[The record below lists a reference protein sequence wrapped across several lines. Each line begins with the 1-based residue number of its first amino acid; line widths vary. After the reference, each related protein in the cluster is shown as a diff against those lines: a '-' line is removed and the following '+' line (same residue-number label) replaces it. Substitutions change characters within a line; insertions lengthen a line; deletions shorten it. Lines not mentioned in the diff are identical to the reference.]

1 MLNIMDQTAV
11 NAVKLIQNP
20 LLDKIMV
27 FFTSLGDNGIIWII
41 LLIVLLSGKK
51 TRNKGVVLLITVITV
66 FILTNYLKEEFHR
79 VRPYEYMNFIPKVK
93 TSGTSSFPSAHSAV
107 AFAVFGISYFYHL
120 KYRYITGIFALIIA
134 VSRFY
139 LGVHY
144 FTDVL
149 AGIFIGF
156 AVSGILFYM
165 NRIIMK
171 YFKRIFYLKNPVL
184 SKNLIQIMHQQKIK

>member
-11 NAVKLIQNP
+11 NAVKIIQNP

-41 LLIVLLSGKK
+41 LMIVLLSGKK

-107 AFAVFGISYFYHL
+107 AFAVFGVYYFYNL
-120 KYRYITGIFALIIA
+120 RYKYVIGVIALIIA

-139 LGVHY
+139 LEVHY
-144 FTDVL
+144 LSDVL
-149 AGIFIGF
+149 AGIALGLT
-156 AVSGILFYM
+156 VSYILFHVNEIILKSVKINNIYGIL
-165 NRIIMK
+165 
-171 YFKRIFYLKNPVL
+171 KRFFTGER
-184 SKNLIQIMHQQKIK
+184 QQ

>member
-1 MLNIMDQTAV
+1 MLNIMDQAAV

-51 TRNKGVVLLITVITV
+51 TRNKGIVLLVTVIIV
-66 FILTNYLKEEFHR
+66 FILTDYLKEEFHR
-79 VRPYEYMNFIPKVK
+79 VRPYEYLNFIPKVK

-107 AFAVFGISYFYHL
+107 AFAVFGVYYFYNL
-120 KYRYITGIFALIIA
+120 RYKYMVGAIALIIA

-139 LGVHY
+139 LEVHY

-149 AGIFIGF
+149 AGMALGLT
-156 AVSGILFYM
+156 VSYILFHINEMILKSVKINNIYA
-165 NRIIMK
+165 IL
-171 YFKRIFYLKNPVL
+171 KRFFTREGL
-184 SKNLIQIMHQQKIK
+184 

>member
-107 AFAVFGISYFYHL
+107 AFAVFGVYYFYNL
-120 KYRYITGIFALIIA
+120 RYKYVIGVIALIIA

-139 LGVHY
+139 LEVHY
-144 FTDVL
+144 LSDVL
-149 AGIFIGF
+149 AGIALGLT
-156 AVSGILFYM
+156 VSYILFHV
-165 NRIIMK
+165 NEIILK
-171 YFKRIFYLKNPVL
+171 SVKINNIYNILKRFFTGE
-184 SKNLIQIMHQQKIK
+184 SQQ

>member
-107 AFAVFGISYFYHL
+107 AFAVFGVYYFYNL
-120 KYRYITGIFALIIA
+120 RYKYVIGVIALIIA

-139 LGVHY
+139 LEVHY
-144 FTDVL
+144 LSDVL
-149 AGIFIGF
+149 EGIALGLT
-156 AVSGILFYM
+156 VSYILFHV
-165 NRIIMK
+165 NEIILK
-171 YFKRIFYLKNPVL
+171 SVKINNVYNILKRFFTGE
-184 SKNLIQIMHQQKIK
+184 SQQ

>member
-20 LLDKIMV
+20 LLDRIMV

-107 AFAVFGISYFYHL
+107 AFAVFGISYFYKL
-120 KYRYITGIFALIIA
+120 KFRYIIGVIALMIS

-139 LGVHY
+139 LEVHY

-149 AGIFIGF
+149 AGVSLGFI
-156 AVSGILFYM
+156 VSYILFYISEVM
-165 NRIIMK
+165 VK
-171 YFKRIFYLKNPVL
+171 YIKTSNLHLYKKFFPREKRWITKEN
-184 SKNLIQIMHQQKIK
+184 

>member
-107 AFAVFGISYFYHL
+107 AFAVFGVYYFYNL
-120 KYRYITGIFALIIA
+120 RYKYVIGVIALIIA

-139 LGVHY
+139 LEVHY
-144 FTDVL
+144 FSDVL
-149 AGIFIGF
+149 AGIALGLT
-156 AVSGILFYM
+156 VSYILFHV
-165 NRIIMK
+165 NEIILK
-171 YFKRIFYLKNPVL
+171 SVKINNVYNILKRFFTGE
-184 SKNLIQIMHQQKIK
+184 SQQ

>member
-66 FILTNYLKEEFHR
+66 FILTSYLKEEFHG

-107 AFAVFGISYFYHL
+107 AFAVFGVYYFYNL
-120 KYRYITGIFALIIA
+120 RYKYVIGVIALIIA

-139 LGVHY
+139 LEVHY
-144 FTDVL
+144 LSDVL
-149 AGIFIGF
+149 AGIALGLT
-156 AVSGILFYM
+156 VSYILFHV
-165 NRIIMK
+165 NEIILK
-171 YFKRIFYLKNPVL
+171 SVKINNVYNILKRFFTGE
-184 SKNLIQIMHQQKIK
+184 SQQ

>member
-20 LLDKIMV
+20 VLDKIMI

-107 AFAVFGISYFYHL
+107 AFAVFGVYYFYNL
-120 KYRYITGIFALIIA
+120 RYKYVIGVIALIIA

-139 LGVHY
+139 LEVHY
-144 FTDVL
+144 LSDVL
-149 AGIFIGF
+149 AGIALGLT
-156 AVSGILFYM
+156 VSYILFHV
-165 NRIIMK
+165 NEIILK
-171 YFKRIFYLKNPVL
+171 SVKINNVYSILKRFFTGE
-184 SKNLIQIMHQQKIK
+184 SQQ

>member
-107 AFAVFGISYFYHL
+107 AFAVFGVYYFYNL
-120 KYRYITGIFALIIA
+120 RYKYVIGVIALIIA

-139 LGVHY
+139 LEVHY
-144 FTDVL
+144 LSDVL
-149 AGIFIGF
+149 AGIALGLT
-156 AVSGILFYM
+156 VSYILFHV
-165 NRIIMK
+165 NEIILK
-171 YFKRIFYLKNPVL
+171 SVKINNVYNILKRFFTGE
-184 SKNLIQIMHQQKIK
+184 SQH

>member
-1 MLNIMDQTAV
+1 MLNIMDQAAV

-107 AFAVFGISYFYHL
+107 AFAVFGVYYFYNL
-120 KYRYITGIFALIIA
+120 RYKYMVGAIALIIA

-139 LGVHY
+139 LEVHY

-149 AGIFIGF
+149 AGMALGLT
-156 AVSGILFYM
+156 VSYILFHINEMILKSVKINNVYS
-165 NRIIMK
+165 IL
-171 YFKRIFYLKNPVL
+171 KRFFTGE
-184 SKNLIQIMHQQKIK
+184 SQQ

>member
-107 AFAVFGISYFYHL
+107 AFAVFGVYYFYNL
-120 KYRYITGIFALIIA
+120 RYKYVIGVIALIIA

-139 LGVHY
+139 LEVHY
-144 FTDVL
+144 LSDVL
-149 AGIFIGF
+149 AGIALGLT
-156 AVSGILFYM
+156 VSYILFHI
-165 NRIIMK
+165 NEIILK
-171 YFKRIFYLKNPVL
+171 SVKINNVYSILKRFFTGE
-184 SKNLIQIMHQQKIK
+184 SQQ

>member
-20 LLDKIMV
+20 LLDKIMI

-107 AFAVFGISYFYHL
+107 AFAVFGVYYFYNL
-120 KYRYITGIFALIIA
+120 RYKYVIGVIALIIA

-139 LGVHY
+139 LEVHY
-144 FTDVL
+144 LSDVL
-149 AGIFIGF
+149 AGIALGLT
-156 AVSGILFYM
+156 VSYILFHV
-165 NRIIMK
+165 NEIILK
-171 YFKRIFYLKNPVL
+171 SVKINNVYNILKRFFTGE
-184 SKNLIQIMHQQKIK
+184 SQQ

>member
-20 LLDKIMV
+20 LLDRIMV
-27 FFTSLGDNGIIWII
+27 FFTLLGDNGIIWII

-107 AFAVFGISYFYHL
+107 AFAVFGVYYFYNL
-120 KYRYITGIFALIIA
+120 RYKYVIGVIALIIA

-139 LGVHY
+139 LEVHY
-144 FTDVL
+144 LSDVL
-149 AGIFIGF
+149 AGIALGLT
-156 AVSGILFYM
+156 VSYILFHV
-165 NRIIMK
+165 NEIILK
-171 YFKRIFYLKNPVL
+171 SVKINNVYNILKRFFTGE
-184 SKNLIQIMHQQKIK
+184 SQQ

>member
-41 LLIVLLSGKK
+41 LMIVLLSGKK

-107 AFAVFGISYFYHL
+107 AFAVFGVYYFYNL
-120 KYRYITGIFALIIA
+120 RYKYVIGVIALIIA

-139 LGVHY
+139 LEVHY
-144 FTDVL
+144 LSDAM
-149 AGIFIGF
+149 AGIALGLT
-156 AVSGILFYM
+156 VSYILFHV
-165 NRIIMK
+165 NEIILK
-171 YFKRIFYLKNPVL
+171 SVKINNVYNILKRFFTGE
-184 SKNLIQIMHQQKIK
+184 SQQ

>member
-20 LLDKIMV
+20 LLDKIMI

-107 AFAVFGISYFYHL
+107 AFAVFGVYYFYNL
-120 KYRYITGIFALIIA
+120 RYKYVIGVIALIIA
-134 VSRFY
+134 VSRFH
-139 LGVHY
+139 LEVHY
-144 FTDVL
+144 LSDVL
-149 AGIFIGF
+149 AGIALGLT
-156 AVSGILFYM
+156 VSYILFHV
-165 NRIIMK
+165 NEIILK
-171 YFKRIFYLKNPVL
+171 SVKINNVYNILKRFFTGE
-184 SKNLIQIMHQQKIK
+184 SQQ

>member
-20 LLDKIMV
+20 LLDKIMI

-41 LLIVLLSGKK
+41 LLVVLLSGKK

-107 AFAVFGISYFYHL
+107 AFAVFGVYYFYNL
-120 KYRYITGIFALIIA
+120 RYKYVIGVIALIIA

-139 LGVHY
+139 LEVHY
-144 FTDVL
+144 LSDVL
-149 AGIFIGF
+149 AGIALGLT
-156 AVSGILFYM
+156 VSYILFHV
-165 NRIIMK
+165 NEIILK
-171 YFKRIFYLKNPVL
+171 SVKINNVYNILKRFFTGE
-184 SKNLIQIMHQQKIK
+184 SQQ

>member
-41 LLIVLLSGKK
+41 LMIVLLSGKK

-107 AFAVFGISYFYHL
+107 AFAVFGVYYFYNL
-120 KYRYITGIFALIIA
+120 RYKYVIGVIALIIA

-139 LGVHY
+139 LEVHY
-144 FTDVL
+144 LSDVL
-149 AGIFIGF
+149 AGIALGLT
-156 AVSGILFYM
+156 VSYILFHVNEIILKSVKINNIYGIL
-165 NRIIMK
+165 
-171 YFKRIFYLKNPVL
+171 KRFFTGER
-184 SKNLIQIMHQQKIK
+184 QQ

>member
-20 LLDKIMV
+20 LLDKIMI

-41 LLIVLLSGKK
+41 LLVVLLSGKK

-107 AFAVFGISYFYHL
+107 AFAVFGVYYFYNL
-120 KYRYITGIFALIIA
+120 RYKYVIGVIALIIA

-139 LGVHY
+139 LEVHY
-144 FTDVL
+144 LSDVM
-149 AGIFIGF
+149 AGIALGLT
-156 AVSGILFYM
+156 VSYILFHV
-165 NRIIMK
+165 NEIILK
-171 YFKRIFYLKNPVL
+171 SVKINNVYSILKRFFTGE
-184 SKNLIQIMHQQKIK
+184 SQQ

>member
-20 LLDKIMV
+20 LLDKIMI

-66 FILTNYLKEEFHR
+66 FILTNYMKEEFHR

-107 AFAVFGISYFYHL
+107 AFAVFGVYYFYNL
-120 KYRYITGIFALIIA
+120 RYKYVIGVIALIIA

-139 LGVHY
+139 LEVHY
-144 FTDVL
+144 LSDVM
-149 AGIFIGF
+149 AGIALGLT
-156 AVSGILFYM
+156 VSYILFHVNEIILKSVKINNIYGIL
-165 NRIIMK
+165 
-171 YFKRIFYLKNPVL
+171 KRFFTGER
-184 SKNLIQIMHQQKIK
+184 QQ

>member
-20 LLDKIMV
+20 LLDKIMI

-107 AFAVFGISYFYHL
+107 AFAVFGVYYFYNL
-120 KYRYITGIFALIIA
+120 RYKYVIGVIALIIA

-139 LGVHY
+139 LEVHY
-144 FTDVL
+144 LSDVL
-149 AGIFIGF
+149 AGIALGLT
-156 AVSGILFYM
+156 VSYILFHI
-165 NRIIMK
+165 NEIILK
-171 YFKRIFYLKNPVL
+171 SVKINNVYSILKRFFTGE
-184 SKNLIQIMHQQKIK
+184 SQQ

>member
-107 AFAVFGISYFYHL
+107 AFAVFGVYYFYNL
-120 KYRYITGIFALIIA
+120 RYKYVIGVIALIIA

-139 LGVHY
+139 LEVHY
-144 FTDVL
+144 LSDVL
-149 AGIFIGF
+149 AGIALGLT
-156 AVSGILFYM
+156 VSYILFHV
-165 NRIIMK
+165 NEIILK
-171 YFKRIFYLKNPVL
+171 SVKINNVYNILKRFFTGE
-184 SKNLIQIMHQQKIK
+184 SQQ